1 MQRNG
6 QLYKE
11 TVCCAKGGGLAHFAA
26 TTCSLAGP
34 AHALTLMAGPE
45 DAELVSNALRQAA
58 TWGDPA
64 AVRTAPLLMLLGLHR
79 ATGAPFAQQLLLY
92 AR

>member
-1 MQRNG
+1 M
-6 QLYKE
+6 
-11 TVCCAKGGGLAHFAA
+11 HFAA

-34 AHALTLMAGPE
+34 EDALTLMAGPE

-64 AVRTAPLLMLLGLHR
+64 AVRTPAVVVVVGFSQADR
-79 ATGAPFAQQLLLY
+79 CAIC
-92 AR
+92 